1 MFALGLLITS
11 VIGQQPT
18 PPGVTFGNGIAGI
31 PICDTGS
38 VVLNHTV
45 SDGATHGVMHHFWTT
60 GAEHIIDM
68 IQMEYYIDG
77 ETTPS
82 IAFQPALMCGMAF
95 PARIEPTDMYSAGG
109 MCGKN
114 AAVGGW
120 FNTFPIPFSKSILVL
135 ARNPNKGCTNG
146 YINAIHQPNTFVN
159 VSSFPAGTKG
169 LHFQTTWAVELQP
182 VGGSGAGGL
191 VIGTG
196 VEDYF
201 DSGYYFGGDTF
212 LHKGLLFQNQL
223 SGLTFFERTKDDY
236 ERLSAYR
243 FHAADPLVFN
253 NGGGVVWQVGCGK
266 PPTKQQNATEAEV
279 GALGMTKC
287 GNPVP
292 QATGPLPP
300 QQPFPPP
307 PPASPSPPPSPAPA
321 QQPVKAQAQ
330 ENKADPDGLG
340 RSASPVTLTT
350 YGWAKGVTEE
360 NWTAVCEGLRKGKGF
375 GVPPPS
381 ALPGIGGGFES
392 AIGHA
397 NDDLFDGLGLVGV
410 YAEYGPGQKAMVV
423 LDKTQTDKFVLPSLR
438 IF

>member
-95 PARIEPTDMYSAGG
+95 PARIDPTDIYSAGG

-146 YINAIHQPNTFVN
+146 YINVRGTEGMPVVVPGSGIALPSTARLHLQKNDWAIHQPNTFVN

-182 VGGSGAGGL
+182 VGGSGAGGAYIEGCWHFYRQHDEAYPGL

-279 GALGMTKC
+279 DALGMTKC

-330 ENKADPDGLG
+330 ENKVDPDGLG

-350 YGWAKGVTEE
+350 YGW
-360 NWTAVCEGLRKGKGF
+360 
-375 GVPPPS
+375 
-381 ALPGIGGGFES
+381 
-392 AIGHA
+392 
-397 NDDLFDGLGLVGV
+397 V
-410 YAEYGPGQKAMVV
+410 YTWP
-423 LDKTQTDKFVLPSLR
+423 
-438 IF
+438 